1 MRIQNSEFRI
11 QKTKNKVETR
21 RAASEIQNSKF
32 RKGDSAALRLRNRIQ
47 NQYSMID
54 FSRYQRQII
63 LPDFGEEGQ
72 QKLLN
77 ASVLVVGVGGLG
89 SVAALYL
96 TAAGVGTI
104 GLMDAD
110 TVALHNLQRQVLY
123 REDEIGESKV
133 EMAVNTLGRLNSQVK
148 IVHYPFFLTPENASD
163 IIKDYDIIIDC
174 TDNYPT
180 RYLINDTCV
189 TLGKPFIYGSIGD
202 TKGQLAVFNYQTPS
216 ANYRT
221 LYPNEKELIAQGNIN
236 RGVMGVL
243 PSVIASLQVNEVV
256 KMITGTGKVLKDT
269 LFMIDLA
276 TWRHTNSTYPSK
288 SKTLTTK

>member
-1 MRIQNSEFRI
+1 MTDQER
-11 QKTKNKVETR
+11 
-21 RAASEIQNSKF
+21 
-32 RKGDSAALRLRNRIQ
+32 
-47 NQYSMID
+47 
-54 FSRYQRQII
+54 SRYQRQII

-123 REDEIGESKV
+123 RENEVGQPKV
-133 EMAVNTLGRLNSQVK
+133 EMAVSTLERLNSQVK
-148 IVHYPFFLTPENASD
+148 LVPYPFFLTPENASD

-174 TDNYPT
+174 TDNYPA

-202 TKGQLAVFNYQTPS
+202 MRGQLAVFNYQPPC

-221 LYPNEKELIAQGNIN
+221 LYPNEKELVALGNLN
-236 RGVMGVL
+236 KGVMGVL

-256 KMITGTGKVLKDT
+256 KILTGIGKVLKDT

-276 TWRHTNSTYPSK
+276 TLETHKFSLPVK
-288 SKTLTTK
+288 K

>member
-1 MRIQNSEFRI
+1 
-11 QKTKNKVETR
+11 
-21 RAASEIQNSKF
+21 
-32 RKGDSAALRLRNRIQ
+32 
-47 NQYSMID
+47 MID

-77 ASVLVVGVGGLG
+77 ASVLVVGVGGFG

-133 EMAVNTLGRLNSQVK
+133 EKAVNTLGRLNSQVK
-148 IVHYPFFLTPENASD
+148 IVPYPFFLTPENASD

-202 TKGQLAVFNYQTPS
+202 TKGQLAVFNYQSPS

-221 LYPNEKELIAQGNIN
+221 LYPNEKELVAQGNIN

-276 TWRHTNSTYPSK
+276 TLETHKFNLPVRK
-288 SKTLTTK
+288 

>member
-1 MRIQNSEFRI
+1 
-11 QKTKNKVETR
+11 
-21 RAASEIQNSKF
+21 
-32 RKGDSAALRLRNRIQ
+32 
-47 NQYSMID
+47 MID

-133 EMAVNTLGRLNSQVK
+133 EKAVNTLGRLNSQVK
-148 IVHYPFFLTPENASD
+148 IVPYPFFLTSENASD
-163 IIKDYDIIIDC
+163 IIKNYDIIIDC

-202 TKGQLAVFNYQTPS
+202 TKGQLAVFNYQSPS

-221 LYPNEKELIAQGNIN
+221 LYPNEKELVAQGNIN

-276 TWRHTNSTYPSK
+276 TLETHKFNLPVEK
-288 SKTLTTK
+288 